1 MIVRPIGSFVHPVS
15 WEVVQAGYGLGP
27 ATSERASE
35 GRPGRGEETNPRTL
49 AEMPGAPSCASG
61 SSSTLKPGE
70 NSVIEILDW
79 IYVMGVPVTVG
90 H

>member
-49 AEMPGAPSCASG
+49 AEMPGALLCERVILNAE
-61 SSSTLKPGE
+61 TRR

>member
-1 MIVRPIGSFVHPVS
+1 MDWARRRQNVRRRGDRAVARRRTPGLLPRC
-15 WEVVQAGYGLGP
+15 QALLLC
-27 ATSERASE
+27 ERVILNA
-35 GRPGRGEETNPRTL
+35 ETRR
-49 AEMPGAPSCASG
+49 
-61 SSSTLKPGE
+61 